1 MSTASVGA
9 RTFNWV
15 PCEQRS
21 LLCVYVCLHGRG
33 AQRGGRS
40 KFTLGT
46 YFEVAYIS
54 VYYDLDCIFIF
65 RVYLGA
71 DGGVG
76 MRRKFP
82 ACT

>member
-9 RTFNWV
+9 RTFNGCPV
-15 PCEQRS
+15 S
-21 LLCVYVCLHGRG
+21 SVLLCVCMCAYIGRAGRG
-33 AQRGGRS
+33 E
-40 KFTLGT
+40 FTLGT
-46 YFEVAYIS
+46 YFEVACIQA
-54 VYYDLDCIFIF
+54 YYDLDCIFIF
-65 RVYLGA
+65 RVCLGA

>member
-1 MSTASVGA
+1 MLVPELSTGCLVSSVL
-9 RTFNWV
+9 FCV
-15 PCEQRS
+15 CI
-21 LLCVYVCLHGRG
+21 CVYMG
-33 AQRGGRS
+33 RGGRNE
-40 KFTLGT
+40 FTLGT
-46 YFEVAYIS
+46 YFEVAYIQ